1 MIRRAILRLLGAPSL
16 PAALAR
22 IEQLTARV
30 DELEVNKAALTI
42 QADSEEHRADEAER
56 LLDRETMINKRL
68 GEELARARS
77 TVGASW
83 LVPRGAHDEDA
94 GPESISPATDAA
106 YRAQIASLRRAI
118 RDFCDGTTRD
128 DQRCSRVLTAD
139 VNKLRALG
147 EPGKGAASC
156 ACSADARRSDA
167 DEVLRP

>member
-1 MIRRAILRLLGAPSL
+1 MIRRAILRLLGAPELADALSKVADL
-16 PAALAR
+16 ADQLEEYKGRCAALD
-22 IEQLTARV
+22 L
-30 DELEVNKAALTI
+30 LAA
-42 QADSEEHRADEAER
+42 SEEHRADEAER
-56 LLDRETMINKRL
+56 MLDRERMINKRL

-167 DEVLRP
+167 DEVLR

>member
-1 MIRRAILRLLGAPSL
+1 MIRRLILSLLATPDHR
-16 PAALAR
+16 AALAR
-22 IEQLTARV
+22 VAHLEGRV
-30 DELEVNKAALTI
+30 FELETNRAALDTL
-42 QADSEEHRADEAER
+42 AASEEARADEAER
-56 LLDRETMINKRL
+56 MLDREQMINKRL

-167 DEVLRP
+167 DEVLR